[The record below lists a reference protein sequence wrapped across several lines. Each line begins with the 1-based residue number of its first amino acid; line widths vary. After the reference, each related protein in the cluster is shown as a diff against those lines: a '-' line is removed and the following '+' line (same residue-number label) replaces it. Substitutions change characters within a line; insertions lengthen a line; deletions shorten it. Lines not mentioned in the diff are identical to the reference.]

1 MAGEEGDMTG
11 TATAQVQEARQF
23 WQCWAEKEQNEN
35 HGCCLQS
42 TIYDKEDKNI
52 QWRKDRPFNKSC
64 WKNCTAT
71 HRRMKLEHFLTPLKM
86 KHKVDSRSKYKTG
99 YYKLLEENI
108 GQTLSDINHSNIF
121 SDPTARVM
129 TK

>member
-35 HGCCLQS
+35 HDCCLQS
-42 TIYDKEDKNI
+42 TIYDKGDKNI

-64 WKNCTAT
+64 WKNRTTT
-71 HRRMKLEHFLTPLKM
+71 HRRMKLEHSLTPLKT
-86 KHKVDSRSKYKTG
+86 KCKVDSRSKYKTG
-99 YYKLLEENI
+99 YYKLLRK
-108 GQTLSDINHSNIF
+108 T
-121 SDPTARVM
+121 
-129 TK
+129 